1 MYSVDNGFI
10 LSHGTIQVKAYG
22 GLYHGH
28 CYGPVVYIS
37 PENPVSLR
45 KKGFCS
51 VLSSSH
57 SHLRENIRRKG
68 VLFLDDSERIL
79 YLVVIIKRFV
89 RRFVPKLA
97 AQVR

>member
-22 GLYHGH
+22 ELYHGH

-45 KKGFCS
+45 KKVFVQSFLHRTLTSGKIS
-51 VLSSSH
+51 GE
-57 SHLRENIRRKG
+57 RES
-68 VLFLDDSERIL
+68 FSWMIL
-79 YLVVIIKRFV
+79 NESFTWW
-89 RRFVPKLA
+89 
-97 AQVR
+97 